1 MDELDKDHKED
12 SFTKEDLE
20 LGFVSTALLFFFA
33 GFDTV
38 STTLSLVVH
47 ALIHHP
53 DIQERLRDEVK
64 VVIGEADTVTAD
76 HLQEMKNLETIIN
89 ESIRRYFPIGK
100 FSHQIL
106 KKRNAFLAIQ
116 RVCTKEYKVPNSN
129 FTIPKGMMIH
139 ISPRKTDCFANPEKF
154 DLENFIESDSFNKF
168 GFNSFGQGPRSCIGK
183 LSNSLW

>member
-1 MDELDKDHKED
+1 MDELDKDHKEA

-64 VVIGEADTVTAD
+64 VVIGDAHTVTAD
-76 HLQEMKNLETIIN
+76 HIQEMKTLETIIN

-100 FSHQIL
+100 SNHHIKYF
-106 KKRNAFLAIQ
+106 KKEMHF
-116 RVCTKEYKVPNSN
+116 
-129 FTIPKGMMIH
+129 
-139 ISPRKTDCFANPEKF
+139 
-154 DLENFIESDSFNKF
+154 
-168 GFNSFGQGPRSCIGK
+168 
-183 LSNSLW
+183 

>member
-1 MDELDKDHKED
+1 MDELDKDHKGD

-100 FSHQIL
+100 FSHQM
-106 KKRNAFLAIQ
+106 F
-116 RVCTKEYKVPNSN
+116 KEKE
-129 FTIPKGMMIH
+129 MH
-139 ISPRKTDCFANPEKF
+139 
-154 DLENFIESDSFNKF
+154 L
-168 GFNSFGQGPRSCIGK
+168 
-183 LSNSLW
+183 